1 MFSKKLIFNSL
12 IIIILFVISIVSM
25 NYLSDKKEKMP
36 QHKIEKSLREVRVQS
51 VSYSNIKVDVEE
63 TGRLMSKG
71 RVDLISEVSGK
82 MLAGDV
88 PLRTGQSFKKGDVL
102 LRIYNV
108 EAKLGLQAAKSRYMS
123 NIANVLPDV
132 KYDYPDNYQA
142 WLNFFNHI
150 KINKP
155 LPDIPEVKTENEK
168 IYLASRNIL
177 NDYFT
182 IKSSE
187 STLRKFTIRAP
198 FNGSFS
204 EVGLEVGSIANP
216 GSRIAKM
223 IRTDILELEIPL
235 NINEIPFV
243 KKGSTVSIYDSKKEF
258 KGTVNRISDFV
269 DPASQSIIV
278 YIEVKNSKADP
289 LYEGMYMK
297 AKFAETELKEVMEIP
312 RKCLFNFDEVFI
324 VKDGKL
330 NKHQVKVV
338 KIDKHSA
345 FINGLEE
352 YSDLVIESLINAG
365 DQTPVKMVK

>member
-1 MFSKKLIFNSL
+1 MFNKKFVFNII
-12 IIIILFVISIVSM
+12 IIIILFVISILTM
-25 NYLSDKKEKMP
+25 NYPSKQKEKMP
-36 QHKIEKSLREVRVQS
+36 QHKIAKSLREVKTQT

-63 TGRLMSKG
+63 TGRLMSKN

-88 PLRTGQSFKKGDVL
+88 ALRTGQSFKKGDVL
-102 LRIYNV
+102 LRIFSV
-108 EAKLGLQAAKSRYMS
+108 EAKLSLQAAKSRYMS
-123 NIANVLPDV
+123 SIANVLPDL

-142 WLNFFNHI
+142 WLDFFNQI
-150 KINKP
+150 KINQA
-155 LPDIPEVKTENEK
+155 LPNIPKVKSENERF
-168 IYLASRNIL
+168 YLASRNIL

-187 STLRKFTIRAP
+187 STLKKFTIRAP

-204 EVGLEVGSIANP
+204 LVSLEVGSIANP

-223 IRTDILELEIPL
+223 IRTDVLELEIPL
-235 NINEIPFV
+235 DINEIPFV
-243 KKGSTVSIYDSKKEF
+243 KKGSTVSIYDQQQEL
-258 KGTVNRISDFV
+258 KGKVNRISDFV

-278 YIEVKNSKADP
+278 YVEINNSKEHP

-297 AKFAETELKEVMEIP
+297 AKFAETELKNVMEIP

-330 NKHQVKVV
+330 NKQRVHVIKT
-338 KIDKHSA
+338 DKHSA

-352 YSDLVIESLINAG
+352 NSHLVIESLINAG
-365 DQTPVKMVK
+365 DQMPVKMIQ